1 MLVIFYVNSMLC
13 FYFLL
18 IFLLRK
24 VVFGDKSFIRNLL
37 FYFESLKLGI
47 GVVELVCC
55 FYG

>member
-24 VVFGDKSFIRNLL
+24 VVFGDKSLIRNLL